1 MEKPLF
7 RWPVLGLLLPCAWAA
22 VHAPVQARPVESRTH
37 LTTEGAAP
45 AAILFAGDDSRLFL
59 PGCGRPMG
67 TRRDRSTMDAPP
79 ADPAALLSYLKSQ
92 PFAREIADLH
102 RALGIQATYPRLRGL
117 PLQPEARTLVPVGL
131 DIYQR
136 EQSLLPP
143 AAAAWQ
149 AMAAAA
155 AADGIE
161 LQLVSAFRP
170 VDDQAGILRRKLEQ
184 GQSIDA
190 ILRVSAAPGYSEHH
204 SGRAVDLTTPGYA
217 VLEEEFEHSAAFAWL
232 GRRAAEFGF
241 RLSYP
246 RGNPHGIDYEPWHWN
261 WRGTVS
267 GPYAAVASP

>member
-1 MEKPLF
+1 MT
-7 RWPVLGLLLPCAWAA
+7 VLLAYL
-22 VHAPVQARPVESRTH
+22 RNRR
-37 LTTEGAAP
+37 
-45 AAILFAGDDSRLFL
+45 F
-59 PGCGRPMG
+59 
-67 TRRDRSTMDAPP
+67 TRRI
-79 ADPAALLSYLKSQ
+79 
-92 PFAREIADLH
+92 ARLH
-102 RALGIQATYPRLRGL
+102 QALGIPAAYAQLRGL
-117 PLQPEARTLVPVGL
+117 PLQPEARTLVPVGP

-136 EQSLLPP
+136 QQRLLPP

-204 SGRAVDLTTPGYA
+204 SGRAIDLTTPGYA
-217 VLEEEFEHSAAFAWL
+217 VLEEEFERSAAFAWL

-246 RGNPHGIDYEPWHWN
+246 RGNPHGIAYEPWHWAWN
-261 WRGTVS
+261 ADRQGR
-267 GPYAAVASP
+267 